1 MSAAAPPADRIF
13 TRPPHFSVHLRAGR
27 RLRWSGAAGSGYA
40 ALLLLRGSMRW
51 RASPSEADAAGAGE
65 GVGRLTAAAKLT
77 AGSRREAAGG
87 SRGKAAGGPR
97 GKAAGDSPG
106 KAAGDS
112 GGKAAGDSGDAG
124 AEAESGEV
132 AAAAALLSAPGDSLA
147 AASAGAAEYVLV
159 QLSPVFVADCAARA
173 GLARTDLV
181 VTFRA
186 RAVAGDERLARLAR
200 DLAEELREE
209 AAGQG
214 LVVGALVEQAL
225 VHLLRRYAN
234 LRRSAHLE
242 LSRAGL
248 VDRRLRLAVELMHAR
263 LDRDLS
269 LEEIAAAAHLS
280 PFHFARLFK
289 KLTGATPHA
298 YLASLRAARAQ
309 QLLAE
314 TDLPVTEV
322 GARVGYMSSSH
333 FARAFRQATGLS
345 PSAYRKALVRG

>member
-1 MSAAAPPADRIF
+1 MSPAEQTQERIF

-27 RLRWSGAAGSGYA
+27 RLRWSGGARSDYA
-40 ALLLLRGSMRW
+40 ALLLLDGNMRW
-51 RASPSEADAAGAGE
+51 RASASN
-65 GVGRLTAAAKLT
+65 L
-77 AGSRREAAGG
+77 EAADEAPAPGG
-87 SRGKAAGGPR
+87 
-97 GKAAGDSPG
+97 DFV
-106 KAAGDS
+106 
-112 GGKAAGDSGDAG
+112 
-124 AEAESGEV
+124 SGELDKTG
-132 AAAAALLSAPGDSLA
+132 ALLAAPGDDVSA
-147 AASAGAAEYVLV
+147 AFAGAAEYVLV
-159 QLSPVFVADCAARA
+159 QLSPVFVTDCAARA
-173 GLARTDLV
+173 GLARADMV
-181 VTFRA
+181 VTFRERFVRNDA
-186 RAVAGDERLARLAR
+186 RLARLAR
-200 DLAEELREE
+200 DLGDELREE

-225 VHLLRRYAN
+225 VQLLRRYAN

-248 VDRRLRLAVELMHAR
+248 VDRRIRLAVELMHAH
-263 LDRDLS
+263 LHRDLA
-269 LEEIAAAAHLS
+269 LEEIASAAHLS

-289 KLTGATPHA
+289 KLTGAAPHA

-345 PSAYRKALVRG
+345 PRAYRKALVRG

>member
-1 MSAAAPPADRIF
+1 MSPAEPSQDRIY

-27 RLRWSGAAGSGYA
+27 RLRWAGGPRADYA
-40 ALLLLRGSMRW
+40 ALLLLDGRMRW
-51 RASPSEADAAGAGE
+51 RASAPNPD
-65 GVGRLTAAAKLT
+65 
-77 AGSRREAAGG
+77 
-87 SRGKAAGGPR
+87 
-97 GKAAGDSPG
+97 AGDEASTSRN
-106 KAAGDS
+106 DS
-112 GGKAAGDSGDAG
+112 
-124 AEAESGEV
+124 ESGELGEG
-132 AAAAALLSAPGDSLA
+132 AALLSAPGDDV
-147 AASAGAAEYVLV
+147 SATFTGAAEFVLV
-159 QLSPVFVADCAARA
+159 RLSPVFVTDCAARA
-173 GLARTDLV
+173 GLARAETF
-181 VTFRA
+181 VTFRE
-186 RAVAGDERLARLAR
+186 RAVAGDARLARLAR

-209 AAGQG
+209 AAGQE

-225 VHLLRRYAN
+225 VQVLRRYAN

-248 VDRRLRLAVELMHAR
+248 VDRRIRLAVELMHAHMH
-263 LDRDLS
+263 RDLA

-289 KLTGATPHA
+289 KLTGAAPHA

-309 QLLAE
+309 ALLAE

-345 PSAYRKALVRG
+345 PRAYRKALVRG

>member
-1 MSAAAPPADRIF
+1 MSPAEQATDRIY

-27 RLRWSGAAGSGYA
+27 RLRLAGGARADYA
-40 ALLLLRGSMRW
+40 ALLLLGGRLRW
-51 RASPSEADAAGAGE
+51 SAESAEAEEAGGAGE
-65 GVGRLTAAAKLT
+65 L
-77 AGSRREAAGG
+77 AAGG
-87 SRGKAAGGPR
+87 ALLAAPGDEVSAAGG
-97 GKAAGDSPG
+97 ADQ
-106 KAAGDS
+106 
-112 GGKAAGDSGDAG
+112 
-124 AEAESGEV
+124 
-132 AAAAALLSAPGDSLA
+132 
-147 AASAGAAEYVLV
+147 AEYVFLR
-159 QLSPVFVADCAARA
+159 LSPAFVADCAARA
-173 GLARTDLV
+173 GLSRTETV

-186 RAVAGDERLARLAR
+186 REVRGDDRLARLAR
-200 DLAEELREE
+200 DLADELREE

-214 LVVGALVEQAL
+214 LVVAALVEQAL

-248 VDRRLRLAVELMHAR
+248 VDRRIRLAVELMHAHLNR
-263 LDRDLS
+263 ELS
-269 LEEIAAAAHLS
+269 LEEIASAAHLS

-333 FARAFRQATGLS
+333 FARAFRQATGIS
-345 PSAYRKALVRG
+345 PRAYRKALVRG

>member
-1 MSAAAPPADRIF
+1 MSPAEQPQDRIF

-27 RLRWSGAAGSGYA
+27 RLRWSGGVRSDYA
-40 ALLLLRGSMRW
+40 ALLLLDGSMRW
-51 RASPSEADAAGAGE
+51 RASASN
-65 GVGRLTAAAKLT
+65 L
-77 AGSRREAAGG
+77 EAADET
-87 SRGKAAGGPR
+87 PTP
-97 GKAAGDSPG
+97 AGDF
-106 KAAGDS
+106 A
-112 GGKAAGDSGDAG
+112 
-124 AEAESGEV
+124 SGELDDV
-132 AAAAALLSAPGDSLA
+132 GVLLAAPGDDVSA
-147 AASAGAAEYVLV
+147 TFAGAAEYVLV
-159 QLSPVFVADCAARA
+159 QLSPVFVIDCAARA
-173 GLARTDLV
+173 GLARAEMV
-181 VTFRA
+181 VTFRERTVRNDA
-186 RAVAGDERLARLAR
+186 RLARLAR
-200 DLAEELREE
+200 DLSDELRED
-209 AAGQG
+209 AAGQE

-225 VHLLRRYAN
+225 VQLLRRYAN

-248 VDRRLRLAVELMHAR
+248 VDRRIRLAVELMHAH
-263 LDRDLS
+263 LHRDLA
-269 LEEIAAAAHLS
+269 LEEIASAAHLS

-345 PSAYRKALVRG
+345 PRAYRQALVRR

>member
-1 MSAAAPPADRIF
+1 MSPAEQATDRIF

-27 RLRWSGAAGSGYA
+27 RLRWAGGARADYA
-40 ALLLLRGSMRW
+40 VLLLLGGQMRW
-51 RASPSEADAAGAGE
+51 RANAADP
-65 GVGRLTAAAKLT
+65 
-77 AGSRREAAGG
+77 EAADEG
-87 SRGKAAGGPR
+87 STSE
-97 GKAAGDSPG
+97 GDF
-106 KAAGDS
+106 
-112 GGKAAGDSGDAG
+112 
-124 AEAESGEV
+124 ESGELGG
-132 AAAAALLSAPGDSLA
+132 ASALLAAPGDDVSA
-147 AASAGAAEYVLV
+147 AFAGAAEYVLV
-159 QLSPVFVADCAARA
+159 QLSPVFVTDCAARA
-173 GLARTDLV
+173 GLARADMV
-181 VTFRA
+181 VTFRVRVVRNDA
-186 RAVAGDERLARLAR
+186 RLARLAR

-209 AAGQG
+209 AAGQE

-225 VHLLRRYAN
+225 VQLLRRYAN

-248 VDRRLRLAVELMHAR
+248 VDRRIRLAVELMHAHLHR
-263 LDRDLS
+263 ELA
-269 LEEIAAAAHLS
+269 LEEIASAAHLS

-309 QLLAE
+309 ALLAE

-345 PSAYRKALVRG
+345 PRAYRKALVRG